1 MHRSIYFNFKEPQV
15 EDLVLVPDSNS
26 TVRFHSCFG
35 SYLLSMAIFDVAL
48 VDSLLPF
55 YSVVLS
61 IIIDT
66 AVAASVAVVIVANML
81 ILRAAFNSD
90 QLMDSAN
97 LHSNH

>member
-1 MHRSIYFNFKEPQV
+1 MHRSIYFNSKEPQV
-15 EDLVLVPDSNS
+15 EDLELVPDS

-48 VDSLLPF
+48 EDSLLPF
-55 YSVVLS
+55 YSAVLS

-66 AVAASVAVVIVANML
+66 AVAASIAVVIVANML